1 MNQSFDRIEKVR
13 ALRPLIHHI
22 TNVVTVTDC
31 ANITLSCG
39 AAPVMAH
46 ASEEVTDM
54 AHLASALVLN
64 IGTLDTAQVER
75 MIQAGKAANKKGIPI
90 ILDPVGAGATPFRTQ
105 VAQKLLEQLH
115 ISYLKGNAGE
125 IATLTGME
133 AEVRGVDSGTVKAD
147 LRLLAIQAAQK
158 WNTLVVVTGEKD
170 VISDGR
176 KWAVVSN
183 GDPLMA
189 TITGTGCMSA
199 SVLASFAA
207 VAEEPLTAA
216 TSAMVSYGVAAEQ
229 AASSAR
235 GPASFR
241 TGLFDALF
249 SLDSTTIKEHAQV
262 EWGKDK

>member
-1 MNQSFDRIEKVR
+1 
-13 ALRPLIHHI
+13 
-22 TNVVTVTDC
+22 
-31 ANITLSCG
+31 
-39 AAPVMAH
+39 MAH

-115 ISYLKGNAGE
+115 ISYLRDAGE
-125 IATLTGME
+125 IATLTGHGG
-133 AEVRGVDSGTVKAD
+133 RGTGRRFRNSKSRPAPT
-147 LRLLAIQAAQK
+147 LAIQAAQK

-249 SLDSTTIKEHAQV
+249 SPR
-262 EWGKDK
+262 